1 MKTTID
7 IPEKMLE
14 EALKYTGAKTK
25 KEAVLT
31 AIEKYN
37 KLRRLGGI
45 ERPYSRNVQGF
56 YDAGGL
62 ENYAR
67 GCQVGGDEVKL
78 VDTSSWVEYLVN
90 WNRRQVSVW
99 KAWCLMVKLPGAT

>member
-1 MKTTID
+1 MYYGSMKTTID

-37 KLRRLGGI
+37 KLRRLAALNARIRGTFKDFMTQ
-45 ERPYSRNVQGF
+45 EDLKTMRE
-56 YDAGGL
+56 DAKWEGM
-62 ENYAR
+62 
-67 GCQVGGDEVKL
+67 K
-78 VDTSSWVEYLVN
+78 
-90 WNRRQVSVW
+90 
-99 KAWCLMVKLPGAT
+99 